1 MTSMVTMNSEATL
14 AAAIGVAAWRVE
26 IIKNERNRHLHWVNE
41 KERELSDLEAKLDAA
56 EEELRLEQFIL
67 DTLIAGETK
76 MGEA

>member
-1 MTSMVTMNSEATL
+1 MVTMNSEATL